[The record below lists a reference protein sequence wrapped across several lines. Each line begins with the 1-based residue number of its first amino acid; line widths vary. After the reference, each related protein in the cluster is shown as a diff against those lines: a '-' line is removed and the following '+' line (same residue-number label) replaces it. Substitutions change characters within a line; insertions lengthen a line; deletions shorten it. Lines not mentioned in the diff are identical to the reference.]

1 MFTWIGMYCYY
12 SIDVF
17 AAIRAV
23 ELSANMQRP
32 DIPPDA
38 TLVFDVEIS

>member
-1 MFTWIGMYCYY
+1 MYCYY
-12 SIDVF
+12 RIDTF

-23 ELSANMQRP
+23 KLSANMQRP